1 MREISN
7 MILSFIGGMLLGTLF
22 FGGLWFTVRKL
33 TSSKMPALLVLSSF
47 LFRVSIALLGFY
59 FIGLGDWRKLVACMI
74 GFIIARFVIIH
85 YTKSID
91 KKKLQLKMEVNHE
104 T

>member
-1 MREISN
+1 MSEILN